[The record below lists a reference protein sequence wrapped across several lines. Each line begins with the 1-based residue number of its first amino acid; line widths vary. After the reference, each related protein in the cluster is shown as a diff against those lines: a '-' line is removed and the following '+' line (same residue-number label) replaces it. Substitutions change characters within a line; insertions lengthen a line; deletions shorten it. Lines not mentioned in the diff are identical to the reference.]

1 MSEIRMNKIVIAL
14 LICLPFTA
22 YSQKYV
28 TAGGIRMSK
37 EGIGLSLQQKVFDH
51 TTVEG
56 IVLFNLNETSVGG
69 LLEYHNNLLFTKSLN
84 TYIGAGPVY
93 GKFYN
98 ADSSYWG
105 ANVVFGLE
113 YKVLL
118 LPFVVSADI
127 KPTVKPGQ
135 DDWFNIGMG
144 ITFRY
149 VLIKEKRKLFDRDK

>member
-1 MSEIRMNKIVIAL
+1 MNKIVIAL

-113 YKVLL
+113 Q
-118 LPFVVSADI
+118 SAAFAI
-127 KPTVKPGQ
+127 CCFGRFKTNSKTGPGRLVQ
-135 DDWFNIGMG
+135 YWYGHYLSICFN
-144 ITFRY
+144 
-149 VLIKEKRKLFDRDK
+149 